1 MTCNFQRVAMTINSY
16 SFGSMNIDG
25 KHYSSDLIIYP
36 DGKINSS
43 WWRKRGHNLC
53 VKDLDRT
60 VGVKPEI
67 VVIGTG
73 ANGLMKI
80 GKETIEYLEENGIQ
94 VYFNSTGEAVKNFN
108 NLSSSNSVVGLF
120 HLTC

>member
-1 MTCNFQRVAMTINSY
+1 MKINSY
-16 SFGSMNIDG
+16 SFGSMDIDG
-25 KHYSSDLIIYP
+25 KHYLSDLIIYP
-36 DGKINSS
+36 DGRINGS

-53 VKDLDRT
+53 VKDLDRI
-60 VGVKPEI
+60 VEIKPEI

-94 VYFNSTGEAVKNFN
+94 VYFNSTGEAVKKFN